1 MSKPRVA
8 FFLRVSTQS
17 QEYERQELEL
27 KTYVQDKNWEHVLT
41 IASKV
46 SGMKKRLEREDLK
59 QLFKAVDAGRFE
71 KLIVTEVSRL
81 GRNAR
86 DLRHTVEY
94 LHDRNVSIV
103 FKNLGGME
111 SLNEEGSET
120 FVSNII
126 MQIHIE
132 LAAEEREQTVSRIK
146 SGLKAA
152 KVKGKKLGRPVGTTK
167 DDGQILTQYRYMIK
181 DIQAGLSISKLMK
194 LHDVSKGTVIKVRRL
209 VRSKVADQE

>member
-1 MSKPRVA
+1 MSEPRIA

-17 QEYERQELEL
+17 QEFLRQELEL
-27 KTYVQDKNWEHVLT
+27 KKYAREKNWNHVLT

-46 SGMKKRLEREDLK
+46 SGMKKRSEREDLK
-59 QLFKAVDAGRFE
+59 QLYAAVDGKQFE

-94 LHDRNVSIV
+94 LHDRGVSIV

-111 SLNEEGSET
+111 SLNENGDET

-146 SGLKAA
+146 SGLEAA
-152 KVKGKKLGRPVGTTK
+152 KAKGKKLGRPVGTTK
-167 DDGQILTQYRYMIK
+167 DEAEILNRYRYMVK

-194 LHDVSKGTVIKVRRL
+194 LHEVSKGTVIKVRRL
-209 VRSKVADQE
+209 VPRIA